1 MYISGVPGT
10 GKTATVTAVIR
21 NLQEMSDVEFEYVS
35 LNGMRLT
42 EPRQAYVEV
51 LLLFIFAYYF
61 SFLLDFLDT
70 KTADRKNSVVGTSPN
85 YVR

>member
-21 NLQEMSDVEFEYVS
+21 TLQEMSKDGDIAEFDYVN

-51 LLLFIFAYYF
+51 FFTL
-61 SFLLDFLDT
+61 
-70 KTADRKNSVVGTSPN
+70 KHRKLAVSK
-85 YVR
+85 